1 MKYSLIYLACLGI
14 SAQTVAQEQND
25 EIEKISVTYKQAY
38 RGDIPQKQMP
48 QSIVS
53 VSSDALDQKGITK
66 LQDALDF
73 SASISRKNNSGALW
87 DSFSIRGLSG
97 NENMPSGYLING
109 FSGGR
114 GFSGPRDVSNIDYI
128 EVLKGPGSALYG
140 RSEPGGTVNIVT
152 KKPQFEP
159 QGELKLSLGSDS
171 FNRVEGDYTNGI
183 NDTTAFRING
193 AWQDSDSYRD
203 EVYTNKKVIT
213 PSIYHQISASTSVTY
228 EFEYVDLAQL
238 FDRGVVVLDN
248 DFETVP
254 SSRYLGN
261 PNDGDTQ
268 VYSRGHQITVN
279 HDINDEWSLVA
290 GANYRSSTL
299 TGFSSDAELS
309 PSRQSLFDDGRTLT
323 RQQRYRDYEVEDL
336 SVKFELSGSVDTADI
351 THHLLI
357 GADAYKY
364 DLRTALSRYR
374 GGNNTYTVDIFEP
387 NYDVERPAVSL
398 LYENNEEQKAYGI
411 YVQDQMDIT
420 DKFKLLVGLRF
431 DSVDQDILET
441 NSGVFST
448 SSESQVSPRVGVV
461 YELNN
466 ALTFYSSYSEGFLPL
481 SGTDASGDPFGFEY
495 SDSFEVGAKFEYLGI
510 NGTVAFFD
518 ASKSNMLVA
527 DPVNVGF
534 SAPIGK
540 ADSKGF
546 ELDLN
551 TYITDATA
559 FNLSYA
565 YIDATTANDIINAD
579 WGVPI
584 EKGSPL
590 VNVPKNNL
598 NLTLSH
604 QTALMG
610 KELEFGASYQY
621 TSSLLGD
628 AADLSFRLPS
638 YQLVGVFGNV
648 NLTEQTELNISVN
661 NIFDEDYAESSYNA
675 LWVYPGAPTQFK
687 MSLAYNF

>member
-1 MKYSLIYLACLGI
+1 MKYSLIYLACLSA
-14 SAQTVAQEQND
+14 SAQSIAQSQP
-25 EIEKISVTYKQAY
+25 IEKIAVTYKQAY

-48 QSIVS
+48 QSIETLDNAV
-53 VSSDALDQKGITK
+53 LDQKGITQ

-114 GFSGPRDVSNIDYI
+114 GFSGPRDVSNIEYI

-152 KKPQFEP
+152 KKPQFEQ
-159 QGELKLSLGSDS
+159 QGELKLSLGSDN

-183 NDTTAFRING
+183 NDNTAFRING

-203 EVYTNKKVIT
+203 EVYTHKKVVT
-213 PSIYHQISASTSVTY
+213 PSIYHQINASTSITY

-238 FDRGVVVLDN
+238 FDRGVVVLNDN
-248 DFETVP
+248 FNTVP

-268 VYSRGHQITVN
+268 VYSRGHQVTLN
-279 HDINDEWSLVA
+279 HDINNEWSLVV

-299 TGFSSDAELS
+299 TGFSSDAELA

-323 RQQRYRDYEVEDL
+323 RQQRYRDYEVDDTSL
-336 SVKFELSGSVDTADI
+336 KFELSGHFDTAGI

-364 DLRTALSRYR
+364 DLRTGLYRYR
-374 GGNNTYTVDIFEP
+374 GGNGTYTVDIYQP
-387 NYDVERPAVSL
+387 NYNVARPEVGL
-398 LYENNEEQKAYGI
+398 LYENNEQQDAYGI
-411 YVQDQMDIT
+411 YVQDQMDLT
-420 DKFKLLVGLRF
+420 DKIKLLVGLRF

-441 NSGVFST
+441 KSGVL
-448 SSESQVSPRVGVV
+448 SSSSQSQVSPRVGLV

-466 ALTFYSSYSEGFLPL
+466 AVTLYSSYSEGFLPL
-481 SGTDASGDPFGFEY
+481 SGTDANGDPFGFEY
-495 SDSFEVGAKFEYLGI
+495 SDSFEVGAKFSYQGI
-510 NGTVAFFD
+510 TGTLALFD
-518 ASKSNMLVA
+518 ATKSNMLVA

-540 ADSKGF
+540 ANSKGV
-546 ELDLN
+546 ELDLS
-551 TYITDATA
+551 TYITDDTK

-565 YIDATTANDIINAD
+565 YIDASTANDIINAD

-584 EKGSPL
+584 KKGSPL

-604 QTALMG
+604 QTALLG
-610 KELEFGASYQY
+610 KELELGASYQY
-621 TSSLLGD
+621 TSERLGD
-628 AADLSFRLPS
+628 AADLTFNLPS
-638 YQLVGVFGNV
+638 YQLVGIFGQV
-648 NLTEQTELNISVN
+648 NLTERTKLNISVN
-661 NIFDEDYAESSYNA
+661 NIFDEEYAQSSYNA

-687 MSLAYNF
+687 MSLAYQF

>member
-1 MKYSLIYLACLGI
+1 MKYSLIYLACLSA
-14 SAQTVAQEQND
+14 SAQSIAQNQP
-25 EIEKISVTYKQAY
+25 IEKIAVTYKQAY

-48 QSIVS
+48 QSIETL
-53 VSSDALDQKGITK
+53 DNAILDQKGITQ

-114 GFSGPRDVSNIDYI
+114 GFSGPRDVSNIEYI

-152 KKPQFEP
+152 KKPQFEQ
-159 QGELKLSLGSDS
+159 QGELKLSLGSDN

-183 NDTTAFRING
+183 NDNTAFRING

-203 EVYTNKKVIT
+203 EVYTHKKVVT
-213 PSIYHQISASTSVTY
+213 PSIYHQINASTSITY

-238 FDRGVVVLDN
+238 FDRGVVVLNDN
-248 DFETVP
+248 FNTVP

-268 VYSRGHQITVN
+268 VYSRGHQVTLN
-279 HDINDEWSLVA
+279 HDINNEWSLVV

-299 TGFSSDAELS
+299 TGFSSDAELA

-323 RQQRYRDYEVEDL
+323 RQQRYRDYDVDDTSL
-336 SVKFELSGSVDTADI
+336 KFELSGHFDTAGI

-364 DLRTALSRYR
+364 DLRTGLYRYR
-374 GGNNTYTVDIFEP
+374 GGNGTYTVDIFQP
-387 NYDVERPAVSL
+387 NYNVARPEVGL
-398 LYENNEEQKAYGI
+398 LYENNEQQDAYGI
-411 YVQDQMDIT
+411 YVQDQMDLT
-420 DKFKLLVGLRF
+420 DKIKLLVGLRF

-441 NSGVFST
+441 KSAVL
-448 SSESQVSPRVGVV
+448 SSSSQSQVSPRVGLV

-466 ALTFYSSYSEGFLPL
+466 AVTLYSSYSEGFLPL
-481 SGTDASGDPFGFEY
+481 SGTDANGDPFGFEY
-495 SDSFEVGAKFEYLGI
+495 SDSFEVGAKFSYQGI
-510 NGTVAFFD
+510 TGTLALFD
-518 ASKSNMLVA
+518 ATKSNMLVA

-540 ADSKGF
+540 ANSKGV
-546 ELDLN
+546 ELDLS
-551 TYITDATA
+551 TYITDDTK

-565 YIDATTANDIINAD
+565 YIDASTANDIINAD

-584 EKGSPL
+584 KKGSPL

-604 QTALMG
+604 QTAVLG
-610 KELEFGASYQY
+610 KELELGASYQY
-621 TSSLLGD
+621 TSERLGD
-628 AADLSFRLPS
+628 AADLTFNLPS
-638 YQLVGVFGNV
+638 YQLVGIFGQV
-648 NLTEQTELNISVN
+648 NLTERTKLNISVN
-661 NIFDEDYAESSYNA
+661 NILDEEYAQSSYNA

-687 MSLAYNF
+687 MSLAYQF

>member
-1 MKYSLIYLACLGI
+1 MKYSLIYLACL
-14 SAQTVAQEQND
+14 SASTQSLAQSQP
-25 EIEKISVTYKQAY
+25 IEKIAVTYKQAY

-48 QSIVS
+48 QSIETLDNAV
-53 VSSDALDQKGITK
+53 LDQKGITQ

-114 GFSGPRDVSNIDYI
+114 GFSGPRDVSNIEYI

-152 KKPQFEP
+152 KKPQFEQ
-159 QGELKLSLGSDS
+159 QGELKLSLGSDN

-183 NDTTAFRING
+183 NDNTAFRINA

-203 EVYTNKKVIT
+203 EVYTHKKVVT
-213 PSIYHQISASTSVTY
+213 PSIYHQINASTSITY

-238 FDRGVVVLDN
+238 FDRGVVVLNDN
-248 DFETVP
+248 FNTVP
-254 SSRYLGN
+254 NSRYLGN

-268 VYSRGHQITVN
+268 VYSRGHQVTLN
-279 HDINDEWSLVA
+279 HDINNEWSLVV

-299 TGFSSDAELS
+299 TGFSSDAELA
-309 PSRQSLFDDGRTLT
+309 PLRQSLFDDGRTLT
-323 RQQRYRDYEVEDL
+323 RQQRYRDYEVDDTSL
-336 SVKFELSGSVDTADI
+336 KFELSGHFDTAGI
-351 THHLLI
+351 THHLLM

-364 DLRTALSRYR
+364 DLRTGLYRYR
-374 GGNNTYTVDIFEP
+374 GGNGTYTVDIYQP
-387 NYDVERPAVSL
+387 NYNVARPEVGL
-398 LYENNEEQKAYGI
+398 LYENNEQQDAYGI
-411 YVQDQMDIT
+411 YVQDQMDLT

-441 NSGVFST
+441 KSAVL
-448 SSESQVSPRVGVV
+448 SSSSQSQVSPRIGLV

-466 ALTFYSSYSEGFLPL
+466 AVTLYSSYSEGFLPL

-495 SDSFEVGAKFEYLGI
+495 SDSFEVGAKFSYQGI
-510 NGTVAFFD
+510 TGTLALFD
-518 ASKSNMLVA
+518 ATKSNMLVA

-540 ADSKGF
+540 ANSKGV
-546 ELDLN
+546 ELDLS
-551 TYITDATA
+551 TYITEDTK

-565 YIDATTANDIINAD
+565 YIDASTANDIINAD

-584 EKGSPL
+584 KKGSPL

-604 QTALMG
+604 QTTLLG
-610 KELEFGASYQY
+610 KELELGASYQY
-621 TSSLLGD
+621 TSERLGD
-628 AADLSFRLPS
+628 AADLTFNLPS
-638 YQLVGVFGNV
+638 YQLVGIFGQV
-648 NLTEQTELNISVN
+648 NLTERTKLNISVN
-661 NIFDEDYAESSYNA
+661 NIFDEEYAQSSYNA

-687 MSLAYNF
+687 MSLAYQF

>member
-1 MKYSLIYLACLGI
+1 MKYSLIYLACLSA
-14 SAQTVAQEQND
+14 SAQSIAQSQP
-25 EIEKISVTYKQAY
+25 IEKIAVTYKQAY

-48 QSIVS
+48 QSIETLDNAV
-53 VSSDALDQKGITK
+53 LDQKGITQ

-114 GFSGPRDVSNIDYI
+114 GFSGPRDVSNIEYI

-152 KKPQFEP
+152 KKPQFEQ
-159 QGELKLSLGSDS
+159 QGELKLSLGSDN

-183 NDTTAFRING
+183 NDNTAFRING

-203 EVYTNKKVIT
+203 EVYTHKKVVT
-213 PSIYHQISASTSVTY
+213 PSIYHQINASTSITY

-238 FDRGVVVLDN
+238 FDRGVVVLNDN
-248 DFETVP
+248 FNTVP

-268 VYSRGHQITVN
+268 VYSRGHQVTLN
-279 HDINDEWSLVA
+279 HDINNEWSLVV

-299 TGFSSDAELS
+299 TGFSSDAELA

-323 RQQRYRDYEVEDL
+323 RQQRYRDYEVDDTSL
-336 SVKFELSGSVDTADI
+336 KFELSGHFDTAGI

-364 DLRTALSRYR
+364 DLRTGLYRYR
-374 GGNNTYTVDIFEP
+374 GGNGTYTVDIYQP
-387 NYDVERPAVSL
+387 NYNVARPEVGL
-398 LYENNEEQKAYGI
+398 LYENNEQQDAYGI
-411 YVQDQMDIT
+411 YVQDQMDLT
-420 DKFKLLVGLRF
+420 DKIKLLVGLRF

-441 NSGVFST
+441 KSGVL
-448 SSESQVSPRVGVV
+448 SSSSQSQVSPRVGLV

-466 ALTFYSSYSEGFLPL
+466 AVTLYSSYSEGFLPL
-481 SGTDASGDPFGFEY
+481 SGTDANGDPFGFEY
-495 SDSFEVGAKFEYLGI
+495 SDSFEVGAKFSYQGI
-510 NGTVAFFD
+510 TGTLALFD
-518 ASKSNMLVA
+518 ATKSNMLVA

-540 ADSKGF
+540 ANSKGV
-546 ELDLN
+546 ELDLS
-551 TYITDATA
+551 TYITDDTK

-565 YIDATTANDIINAD
+565 YIDASTANDIINAD

-584 EKGSPL
+584 KKGSPL

-598 NLTLSH
+598 NLTLNH
-604 QTALMG
+604 QTVVLG
-610 KELEFGASYQY
+610 KELELGASYQY
-621 TSSLLGD
+621 TSERLGD
-628 AADLSFRLPS
+628 AADLTFNLPS
-638 YQLVGVFGNV
+638 YQLVGIFGQV
-648 NLTEQTELNISVN
+648 NLTERTKLNISVN
-661 NIFDEDYAESSYNA
+661 NILDEEYAQSSYNA

-687 MSLAYNF
+687 MSLAYQF

>member
-1 MKYSLIYLACLGI
+1 MKYSLIYLACLSA
-14 SAQTVAQEQND
+14 SAQSIAQNQP
-25 EIEKISVTYKQAY
+25 IEKIAVTYKQAY

-48 QSIVS
+48 QSIETL
-53 VSSDALDQKGITK
+53 DNAILDQKGITQ

-114 GFSGPRDVSNIDYI
+114 GFSGPRDVSNIEYI

-152 KKPQFEP
+152 KKPQFEQ
-159 QGELKLSLGSDS
+159 QGELKLSLGSDN

-183 NDTTAFRING
+183 NDNTAFRING
-193 AWQDSDSYRD
+193 AWQDSDSYRE
-203 EVYTNKKVIT
+203 EVYTHKKVVT
-213 PSIYHQISASTSVTY
+213 PSIYHQINASTSITY

-238 FDRGVVVLDN
+238 FDRGVVVLNDN
-248 DFETVP
+248 FNTVP

-268 VYSRGHQITVN
+268 VYSRGHQVTLN
-279 HDINDEWSLVA
+279 HDINNEWSLVV

-299 TGFSSDAELS
+299 TGFSSDAELA

-323 RQQRYRDYEVEDL
+323 RQQRYRDYEVDDTSL
-336 SVKFELSGSVDTADI
+336 KFELSGHFDTAGI
-351 THHLLI
+351 THHLLM

-364 DLRTALSRYR
+364 DLRTGLYRYR
-374 GGNNTYTVDIFEP
+374 GGNGTYTIDIYQP
-387 NYDVERPAVSL
+387 NYNVARPEVGL
-398 LYENNEEQKAYGI
+398 LYENNEQQDAYGI
-411 YVQDQMDIT
+411 YVQDQMDLT
-420 DKFKLLVGLRF
+420 DKIKLLVGLRF

-441 NSGVFST
+441 KSGVL
-448 SSESQVSPRVGVV
+448 SSSSQSQVSPRIGLV

-466 ALTFYSSYSEGFLPL
+466 AVTLYSSYSEGFLPL
-481 SGTDASGDPFGFEY
+481 SGTDANGDPFGFEY
-495 SDSFEVGAKFEYLGI
+495 SDSFEVGAKFSYQGI
-510 NGTVAFFD
+510 TGTLALFD
-518 ASKSNMLVA
+518 ATKSNMLVA

-540 ADSKGF
+540 ANSKGV
-546 ELDLN
+546 ELDLS
-551 TYITDATA
+551 TYITDDTK

-565 YIDATTANDIINAD
+565 YIDASTANDIINAD

-584 EKGSPL
+584 KEGSPL

-604 QTALMG
+604 QTALLG
-610 KELEFGASYQY
+610 KELELGASYQY
-621 TSSLLGD
+621 TSERLGD
-628 AADLSFRLPS
+628 AADLTFNLPS
-638 YQLVGVFGNV
+638 YQLVGIFGQV
-648 NLTEQTELNISVN
+648 NLTERTKLNISVN
-661 NIFDEDYAESSYNA
+661 NIFDEEYAQSSYNA

-687 MSLAYNF
+687 MSLAYQF

>member
-1 MKYSLIYLACLGI
+1 MKYSLIYLACLSA
-14 SAQTVAQEQND
+14 SAQSLAQSQP
-25 EIEKISVTYKQAY
+25 IEKIAVTYKQAY

-48 QSIVS
+48 QSIETL
-53 VSSDALDQKGITK
+53 DNAILDQKGITQ

-114 GFSGPRDVSNIDYI
+114 GFSGPRDVSNIEYI

-152 KKPQFEP
+152 KKPQFEQ
-159 QGELKLSLGSDS
+159 QGELKLSLGSDN

-183 NDTTAFRING
+183 NDNTAFRING

-203 EVYTNKKVIT
+203 EVYTHKKVVT
-213 PSIYHQISASTSVTY
+213 PSIYHQINASTSITY

-238 FDRGVVVLDN
+238 FDRGVVVLNDN
-248 DFETVP
+248 FNTVP
-254 SSRYLGN
+254 NSRYLGN

-268 VYSRGHQITVN
+268 VYSRGHQVTLN
-279 HDINDEWSLVA
+279 HDINNEWSLVV

-299 TGFSSDAELS
+299 TGFSSDAELA

-323 RQQRYRDYEVEDL
+323 RQQRYRDYEVDDTSL
-336 SVKFELSGSVDTADI
+336 KFELSGHFDTAGI
-351 THHLLI
+351 THHLLM

-364 DLRTALSRYR
+364 DLRTGLYRYR
-374 GGNNTYTVDIFEP
+374 GGNGTYTIDIYQP
-387 NYDVERPAVSL
+387 NYNVARPEVGL
-398 LYENNEEQKAYGI
+398 LYENNEQQDAYGI
-411 YVQDQMDIT
+411 YVQDQMDLT

-441 NSGVFST
+441 KSAVL
-448 SSESQVSPRVGVV
+448 SSSSQSQVSPRIGLV

-466 ALTFYSSYSEGFLPL
+466 AVTLYSSYSEGFLPL

-495 SDSFEVGAKFEYLGI
+495 SDSIEVGAKFSYQGI
-510 NGTVAFFD
+510 TGTLALFD
-518 ASKSNMLVA
+518 ATKSNMLVA

-540 ADSKGF
+540 ANSKGV
-546 ELDLN
+546 ELDLS
-551 TYITDATA
+551 TYITDDTK

-565 YIDATTANDIINAD
+565 YIDASTANDIINAD

-584 EKGSPL
+584 KKGSPL

-604 QTALMG
+604 QTALLG
-610 KELEFGASYQY
+610 KELELGASYQY
-621 TSSLLGD
+621 TSERLGD
-628 AADLSFRLPS
+628 AADLTFNLPS
-638 YQLVGVFGNV
+638 YQLVGIFGQV
-648 NLTEQTELNISVN
+648 NLTERTKLNISVN
-661 NIFDEDYAESSYNA
+661 NIFDEEYAQSSYNA

-687 MSLAYNF
+687 MSLAYQF

>member
-1 MKYSLIYLACLGI
+1 MKYSLIYLACLSA
-14 SAQTVAQEQND
+14 SAQSIAQSQP
-25 EIEKISVTYKQAY
+25 IEKIAVTYKQAY

-48 QSIVS
+48 QSIETL
-53 VSSDALDQKGITK
+53 DNAALDQKGITQ

-114 GFSGPRDVSNIDYI
+114 GFSGPRDVSNIEYI

-152 KKPQFEP
+152 KKPQFEQ
-159 QGELKLSLGSDS
+159 QGELKLSLGSDN
-171 FNRVEGDYTNGI
+171 FNRVEGDYTNDI
-183 NDTTAFRING
+183 NDNTAFRING

-203 EVYTNKKVIT
+203 EVYTHKKVVT
-213 PSIYHQISASTSVTY
+213 PSIYHQINASTSITY

-238 FDRGVVVLDN
+238 FDRGVVVLNDN
-248 DFETVP
+248 FNTVP

-268 VYSRGHQITVN
+268 VYSRGHQVTLN
-279 HDINDEWSLVA
+279 HDINNEWSLVV

-299 TGFSSDAELS
+299 TGFSSDAELA

-323 RQQRYRDYEVEDL
+323 RQQRYRDYEVDDTSL
-336 SVKFELSGSVDTADI
+336 KFELSGHFDTAGI

-364 DLRTALSRYR
+364 DLRTGLYRYR
-374 GGNNTYTVDIFEP
+374 GGNGTYTVDIYQP
-387 NYDVERPAVSL
+387 NYNVARPEVGL
-398 LYENNEEQKAYGI
+398 LYENNEQQDAYGI
-411 YVQDQMDIT
+411 YVQDQMDLT
-420 DKFKLLVGLRF
+420 DKIKLLVGLRF
-431 DSVDQDILET
+431 DSVDQEILET
-441 NSGVFST
+441 KSGVL
-448 SSESQVSPRVGVV
+448 SSSSQSQVSPRVGLV

-466 ALTFYSSYSEGFLPL
+466 AVTLYSSYSEGFLPL
-481 SGTDASGDPFGFEY
+481 SGTDANGDPFGFEY
-495 SDSFEVGAKFEYLGI
+495 SDSFEVGAKFSYQGI
-510 NGTVAFFD
+510 TGTLALFD
-518 ASKSNMLVA
+518 ATKSNMLVA

-540 ADSKGF
+540 ANSKGV
-546 ELDLN
+546 ELDLS
-551 TYITDATA
+551 TYITDDTK

-565 YIDATTANDIINAD
+565 YIDASTANDIINAD

-584 EKGSPL
+584 KKGSPL

-598 NLTLSH
+598 NLTLNH
-604 QTALMG
+604 QTVVLG
-610 KELEFGASYQY
+610 KELELGASYQY
-621 TSSLLGD
+621 TSERLGD
-628 AADLSFRLPS
+628 AADLTFNLPS
-638 YQLVGVFGNV
+638 YQLVGIFGQV
-648 NLTEQTELNISVN
+648 NLTERTKLNISVN
-661 NIFDEDYAESSYNA
+661 NIFDEEYAQSSYNA

-687 MSLAYNF
+687 MSLAYQF

>member
-1 MKYSLIYLACLGI
+1 MKYPLIYLACLST
-14 SAQTVAQEQND
+14 SALSIAQQNEQ
-25 EIEKISVTYKQAY
+25 IEKIAVTYKQAY
-38 RGDIPQKQMP
+38 RGDIPQKHMP
-48 QSIVS
+48 QSIEILDSAV
-53 VSSDALDQKGITK
+53 LDQKGITQ

-114 GFSGPRDVSNIDYI
+114 GFSGPRDVSNIDFI

-152 KKPQFEP
+152 KKPQFDQ
-159 QGELKLSLGSDS
+159 QGELKLSLGSDN
-171 FNRVEGDYTNGI
+171 FNRVEGDYTNSIG
-183 NDTTAFRING
+183 NTTALRVNG

-203 EVYTNKKVIT
+203 DVYTHKKVIT
-213 PSIYHQISASTSVTY
+213 PSIYHQINSSTSITY

-238 FDRGVVVLDN
+238 FDRGIVVLNDN
-248 DFETVP
+248 FNTVP

-268 VYSRGHQITVN
+268 VYSRGHQVTLN
-279 HDINDEWSLVA
+279 QTINNEWSLVL
-290 GANYRSSTL
+290 GANYQSSTL

-309 PSRQSLFDDGRTLT
+309 PSRQSLFNDGRTLT
-323 RQQRYRDYEVEDL
+323 RQQRYRDYEVDDTSL
-336 SVKFELSGSVDTADI
+336 KFELSGHIDTAGI

-374 GGNNTYTVDIFEP
+374 GGNGTYTLDIYQP
-387 NYDVERPAVSL
+387 NYNVARPEVGL
-398 LYENNEEQKAYGI
+398 LYENNEQQKAYGI
-411 YVQDQMDIT
+411 YIQDQMDLT

-441 NSGVFST
+441 KSGVLSS
-448 SSESQVSPRVGVV
+448 SSESQISPRVGLV
-461 YELNN
+461 YKLNN
-466 ALTFYSSYSEGFLPL
+466 AVTLYSSYSEGFLPL

-495 SDSFEVGAKFEYLGI
+495 SDSIEVGAKFNYQSIE
-510 NGTVAFFD
+510 GTLALFD
-518 ASKSNMLVA
+518 ATKSNMLVA

-540 ADSKGF
+540 ANSQGV
-546 ELDLN
+546 ELDLS
-551 TYITDATA
+551 TYITDTTK

-565 YIDATTANDIINAD
+565 YIDASTANDIINAD

-584 EKGSPL
+584 KKGSPL

-604 QTALMG
+604 QTAILG
-610 KELEFGASYQY
+610 KELELGASYQY
-621 TSSLLGD
+621 ISERLGD
-628 AADLSFRLPS
+628 AADLKFNLPS
-638 YQLVGVFGNV
+638 YQIVGIFSQL
-648 NLTEQTELNISVN
+648 NLTEYTKLNISVN
-661 NIFDEDYAESSYNA
+661 NMFDEEYAQSSYNA

-687 MSLAYNF
+687 MSLAYQF

>member
-1 MKYSLIYLACLGI
+1 MKYSLIYLACLSA
-14 SAQTVAQEQND
+14 SAQSIAQNQP
-25 EIEKISVTYKQAY
+25 IEKIAVTYKQAY

-48 QSIVS
+48 QSIETLDNAV
-53 VSSDALDQKGITK
+53 LDQKGITQ

-114 GFSGPRDVSNIDYI
+114 GFSGPRDVSNIEYI

-152 KKPQFEP
+152 KKPQFEQ
-159 QGELKLSLGSDS
+159 QGELKLSLGSDN

-183 NDTTAFRING
+183 NDNTAFRING

-203 EVYTNKKVIT
+203 EVYTHKKVVT
-213 PSIYHQISASTSVTY
+213 PSIYHQINASTSITY

-238 FDRGVVVLDN
+238 FDRGVVVLNDN
-248 DFETVP
+248 FNTVP

-268 VYSRGHQITVN
+268 VYSRGHQVTLN
-279 HDINDEWSLVA
+279 HDINNEWSLVV

-299 TGFSSDAELS
+299 TGFSSDAELA

-323 RQQRYRDYEVEDL
+323 RQQRYRDYDVDDTSL
-336 SVKFELSGSVDTADI
+336 KFELSGHFDTAGI

-364 DLRTALSRYR
+364 DLRTGLYRYR
-374 GGNNTYTVDIFEP
+374 GGNSTYTVDIYQP
-387 NYDVERPAVSL
+387 NYNVARPEVGL
-398 LYENNEEQKAYGI
+398 LYENNEQQDAYGI
-411 YVQDQMDIT
+411 YVQDQMDLT
-420 DKFKLLVGLRF
+420 DKIKLLVGLRF

-441 NSGVFST
+441 KSGVL
-448 SSESQVSPRVGVV
+448 SSSSQSQVSPRVGLV

-466 ALTFYSSYSEGFLPL
+466 AVTLYSSYSEGFLPL
-481 SGTDASGDPFGFEY
+481 SGTDANGDPFGFEY
-495 SDSFEVGAKFEYLGI
+495 SDSFEVGAKFSYQGI
-510 NGTVAFFD
+510 TGTLALFD
-518 ASKSNMLVA
+518 ATKSNMLVA

-540 ADSKGF
+540 ANSKGV
-546 ELDLN
+546 ELDLS
-551 TYITDATA
+551 TYITDDTK

-565 YIDATTANDIINAD
+565 YIDASTANDIINAD

-584 EKGSPL
+584 KKGSPL

-604 QTALMG
+604 QTAVLG
-610 KELEFGASYQY
+610 KELELGASYQY
-621 TSSLLGD
+621 TSERLGD
-628 AADLSFRLPS
+628 AADLTFNLPS
-638 YQLVGVFGNV
+638 YQLVGIFGQV
-648 NLTEQTELNISVN
+648 NLTERTKLNISVN
-661 NIFDEDYAESSYNA
+661 NIFDEEYAQSSYNA

-687 MSLAYNF
+687 MSLAYQF

>member
-1 MKYSLIYLACLGI
+1 MKYSLIYLACLSA
-14 SAQTVAQEQND
+14 SAQSIAQSQP
-25 EIEKISVTYKQAY
+25 IEKIAVTYKQAY

-48 QSIVS
+48 QSIETL
-53 VSSDALDQKGITK
+53 DNAILDQKGITQ

-114 GFSGPRDVSNIDYI
+114 GFSGPRDVSNIEYI

-152 KKPQFEP
+152 KKPQFEQ
-159 QGELKLSLGSDS
+159 QGELKLSLGSDN

-183 NDTTAFRING
+183 NDNTAFRING

-203 EVYTNKKVIT
+203 EVYTHKKVVT
-213 PSIYHQISASTSVTY
+213 PSIYHQINASTSITY

-238 FDRGVVVLDN
+238 FDRGVVVLNDN
-248 DFETVP
+248 FNTVP
-254 SSRYLGN
+254 NSRYLGN

-268 VYSRGHQITVN
+268 VYSRGHQVTLN
-279 HDINDEWSLVA
+279 HDINNEWSLVV

-299 TGFSSDAELS
+299 TGFSSDAELA

-323 RQQRYRDYEVEDL
+323 RQQRYRDYEVDDTSL
-336 SVKFELSGSVDTADI
+336 KFELSGHFDTAGI
-351 THHLLI
+351 THHLLM

-364 DLRTALSRYR
+364 DLRTGLYRYR
-374 GGNNTYTVDIFEP
+374 GGNGTYTIDIYQP
-387 NYDVERPAVSL
+387 NYNVARPEVGL
-398 LYENNEEQKAYGI
+398 LYENNEQQDAYGI
-411 YVQDQMDIT
+411 YVQDQMDLT

-441 NSGVFST
+441 KSAVL
-448 SSESQVSPRVGVV
+448 SSSSQSQVSPRIGLV

-466 ALTFYSSYSEGFLPL
+466 AVTLYSSYSEGFLPL

-495 SDSFEVGAKFEYLGI
+495 SDSIEVGGKFSYQGI
-510 NGTVAFFD
+510 AGTLALFD
-518 ASKSNMLVA
+518 ATKSNMLVA
-527 DPVNVGF
+527 DPLNVGF

-540 ADSKGF
+540 ANSKGV
-546 ELDLN
+546 ELDLS
-551 TYITDATA
+551 TYITDDTK

-565 YIDATTANDIINAD
+565 YIDASTANDIINAD

-584 EKGSPL
+584 KKGSPL

-604 QTALMG
+604 QTALLG
-610 KELEFGASYQY
+610 KELELGASYQY
-621 TSSLLGD
+621 TSERLGD
-628 AADLSFRLPS
+628 AADLTFNLPS
-638 YQLVGVFGNV
+638 YQLVGIFGQV
-648 NLTEQTELNISVN
+648 NLTERTKLNISVN
-661 NIFDEDYAESSYNA
+661 NIFDEEYAQSSYNA

-687 MSLAYNF
+687 MSLAYQF

>member
-1 MKYSLIYLACLGI
+1 MKYSLIYLACLSA
-14 SAQTVAQEQND
+14 SAQSIAQSQP
-25 EIEKISVTYKQAY
+25 IEKIAVTYKQAY

-48 QSIVS
+48 QSIETLDNAV
-53 VSSDALDQKGITK
+53 LDQKGITQ

-114 GFSGPRDVSNIDYI
+114 GFSGPRDVSNIEYI

-152 KKPQFEP
+152 KKPQFEQ
-159 QGELKLSLGSDS
+159 QGELKLSLGSDN
-171 FNRVEGDYTNGI
+171 FNRVEGDYTNDI
-183 NDTTAFRING
+183 NDNTAFRING

-203 EVYTNKKVIT
+203 EVYTHKKVVT
-213 PSIYHQISASTSVTY
+213 PSIYHQINASTSITY

-238 FDRGVVVLDN
+238 FDRGVVVLNDN
-248 DFETVP
+248 FNTVP

-268 VYSRGHQITVN
+268 VYSRGHQVTLN
-279 HDINDEWSLVA
+279 HDINNEWSLVV

-299 TGFSSDAELS
+299 TGFSSDAELA

-323 RQQRYRDYEVEDL
+323 RQQRYRDYEVDDTSL
-336 SVKFELSGSVDTADI
+336 KFELSGHFDTAGI

-364 DLRTALSRYR
+364 DLRTGLYRYR
-374 GGNNTYTVDIFEP
+374 GGNGTYTVDIYQP
-387 NYDVERPAVSL
+387 NYNVARPEVGL
-398 LYENNEEQKAYGI
+398 LYENNEQQDAYGI
-411 YVQDQMDIT
+411 YVQDQMDLT
-420 DKFKLLVGLRF
+420 DKIKLLVGLRF
-431 DSVDQDILET
+431 DSVDQEILET
-441 NSGVFST
+441 KSGVL
-448 SSESQVSPRVGVV
+448 SSSSQSQVSPRVGLV

-466 ALTFYSSYSEGFLPL
+466 AVTLYSSYSEGFLPL
-481 SGTDASGDPFGFEY
+481 SGTDANGDPFGFEY
-495 SDSFEVGAKFEYLGI
+495 SDSFEVGAKFSYQGI
-510 NGTVAFFD
+510 TGTLALFD
-518 ASKSNMLVA
+518 ATKSNMLVA

-540 ADSKGF
+540 ANSKGV
-546 ELDLN
+546 ELDLS
-551 TYITDATA
+551 TYITDDTK

-565 YIDATTANDIINAD
+565 YIDASTANDIINAD

-584 EKGSPL
+584 KKGSPL

-604 QTALMG
+604 QTALLG
-610 KELEFGASYQY
+610 KELELGASYQY
-621 TSSLLGD
+621 TSERLGD
-628 AADLSFRLPS
+628 AADLTFNLPS
-638 YQLVGVFGNV
+638 YQLVGIFGQV
-648 NLTEQTELNISVN
+648 NLTERTKLNISVN
-661 NIFDEDYAESSYNA
+661 NIFDEEYAQSSYNA

-687 MSLAYNF
+687 MSLAYQF

>member
-1 MKYSLIYLACLGI
+1 MKYSLIYLACLSA
-14 SAQTVAQEQND
+14 SAQSIAQSQP
-25 EIEKISVTYKQAY
+25 IEKIAVTYKQAY

-48 QSIVS
+48 QSIETLDNAV
-53 VSSDALDQKGITK
+53 LDQKGITQ

-114 GFSGPRDVSNIDYI
+114 GFSGPRDVSNIEYI

-152 KKPQFEP
+152 KKPQFEQ
-159 QGELKLSLGSDS
+159 QGELKLSLGSDN

-183 NDTTAFRING
+183 NDNTAFRING

-203 EVYTNKKVIT
+203 EVYTHKKVVT
-213 PSIYHQISASTSVTY
+213 PSIYHQINASTSITY

-238 FDRGVVVLDN
+238 FDRGVVVLNDN
-248 DFETVP
+248 FNTVP

-268 VYSRGHQITVN
+268 VYSRGHQVTLN
-279 HDINDEWSLVA
+279 HDINNEWSLVV

-299 TGFSSDAELS
+299 TGFSSDAELA

-323 RQQRYRDYEVEDL
+323 RQQRYRDYEVDDTSL
-336 SVKFELSGSVDTADI
+336 KFELSGHFDTAGI

-364 DLRTALSRYR
+364 DLRTGLYRYR
-374 GGNNTYTVDIFEP
+374 GGNGTYTVDIYQP
-387 NYDVERPAVSL
+387 NYNVARPEVGL
-398 LYENNEEQKAYGI
+398 LYENNEQQDAYGI
-411 YVQDQMDIT
+411 YVQDQMDLT
-420 DKFKLLVGLRF
+420 DKIKLLVGLRF
-431 DSVDQDILET
+431 DSVDQEILET
-441 NSGVFST
+441 KSGVL
-448 SSESQVSPRVGVV
+448 SSSSQSQVSPRVGLV

-466 ALTFYSSYSEGFLPL
+466 AVTLYSSYSEGFLPL
-481 SGTDASGDPFGFEY
+481 SGTDANGDPFGFEY
-495 SDSFEVGAKFEYLGI
+495 SDSFEVGAKFSYQGI
-510 NGTVAFFD
+510 TGTLALFD
-518 ASKSNMLVA
+518 ATKSNMLVA

-540 ADSKGF
+540 ANSKGV
-546 ELDLN
+546 ELDLS
-551 TYITDATA
+551 TYITDDTK

-565 YIDATTANDIINAD
+565 YIDASTANDIINAD

-584 EKGSPL
+584 KKGSPL

-604 QTALMG
+604 QTAVLG
-610 KELEFGASYQY
+610 KELELGASYQY
-621 TSSLLGD
+621 TSERLGD
-628 AADLSFRLPS
+628 AADLTFNLPS
-638 YQLVGVFGNV
+638 YQLVGIFGQV
-648 NLTEQTELNISVN
+648 NLTERTKLNISVN
-661 NIFDEDYAESSYNA
+661 NIFDEEYAQSSYNA

-687 MSLAYNF
+687 MSLAYQF

>member
-1 MKYSLIYLACLGI
+1 MKYSLIYLACLSA
-14 SAQTVAQEQND
+14 SAQSIAQSQP
-25 EIEKISVTYKQAY
+25 IEKIAVTYKQAY

-48 QSIVS
+48 QSIETLDNAV
-53 VSSDALDQKGITK
+53 LDQKGITQ

-114 GFSGPRDVSNIDYI
+114 GFSGPRDVSNIEYI

-152 KKPQFEP
+152 KKPQFEQ
-159 QGELKLSLGSDS
+159 QGELKLSLGSDN

-183 NDTTAFRING
+183 NDNTAFRING

-203 EVYTNKKVIT
+203 EVYTHKKVVT
-213 PSIYHQISASTSVTY
+213 PSIYHQINASTSITY

-238 FDRGVVVLDN
+238 FDRGVVVLNDN
-248 DFETVP
+248 FNTVP

-268 VYSRGHQITVN
+268 VYSRGHQVTLN
-279 HDINDEWSLVA
+279 HDINNEWSLVV

-299 TGFSSDAELS
+299 TGFSSDAELA

-323 RQQRYRDYEVEDL
+323 RQQRYRDYEVDDTSL
-336 SVKFELSGSVDTADI
+336 KFELSGHFDTAGI

-364 DLRTALSRYR
+364 DLRTGLYRYR
-374 GGNNTYTVDIFEP
+374 GGNGTYTVDIYQP
-387 NYDVERPAVSL
+387 NYNVARPEVGL
-398 LYENNEEQKAYGI
+398 LYENNEQQDAYGI
-411 YVQDQMDIT
+411 YVQDQMDLT
-420 DKFKLLVGLRF
+420 DKIKLLVGLRF

-441 NSGVFST
+441 KSGVL
-448 SSESQVSPRVGVV
+448 SSSSQSQVSPRVGLV

-466 ALTFYSSYSEGFLPL
+466 AVTLYSSYSEGFLPL
-481 SGTDASGDPFGFEY
+481 SGTDANGDPFGFEY
-495 SDSFEVGAKFEYLGI
+495 SDSFEVGAKFSYQGI
-510 NGTVAFFD
+510 TGTLALFD
-518 ASKSNMLVA
+518 ATKSNMLVA

-540 ADSKGF
+540 ANSKGV
-546 ELDLN
+546 ELDLS
-551 TYITDATA
+551 TYITDDTK

-565 YIDATTANDIINAD
+565 YIDASTANDIINAD

-584 EKGSPL
+584 KKGSPL

-604 QTALMG
+604 QTAVLG
-610 KELEFGASYQY
+610 KELELGASYQY
-621 TSSLLGD
+621 TSERLGD
-628 AADLSFRLPS
+628 AADLTFNLPS
-638 YQLVGVFGNV
+638 YQLVGIFGQV
-648 NLTEQTELNISVN
+648 NLTERTKLNISVN
-661 NIFDEDYAESSYNA
+661 NILDEEYAQSSYNA

-687 MSLAYNF
+687 MSLAYQF

>member
-1 MKYSLIYLACLGI
+1 MKYSLIYLACLSA
-14 SAQTVAQEQND
+14 SAQSIAQSQP
-25 EIEKISVTYKQAY
+25 IEKIAVTYKQAY

-48 QSIVS
+48 QSIETLDNAV
-53 VSSDALDQKGITK
+53 LDQKGITQ

-114 GFSGPRDVSNIDYI
+114 GFSGPRDVSNIEYI

-152 KKPQFEP
+152 KKPQFEQ
-159 QGELKLSLGSDS
+159 QGELKLSLGSDN

-183 NDTTAFRING
+183 NDNTAFRING

-203 EVYTNKKVIT
+203 EVYTHKKVVT
-213 PSIYHQISASTSVTY
+213 PSIYHQINASTSITY

-238 FDRGVVVLDN
+238 FDRGVVVLNDN
-248 DFETVP
+248 FNTVP

-268 VYSRGHQITVN
+268 VYSRGHQVTLN
-279 HDINDEWSLVA
+279 HDINNEWSLVV

-299 TGFSSDAELS
+299 TGFSSDAELA

-323 RQQRYRDYEVEDL
+323 RQQRYRDYEVDDTSL
-336 SVKFELSGSVDTADI
+336 KFELSGHFDTAGI

-364 DLRTALSRYR
+364 DLRTGLYRYR
-374 GGNNTYTVDIFEP
+374 GGNGTYTVDIYQP
-387 NYDVERPAVSL
+387 NYNVARPEVGL
-398 LYENNEEQKAYGI
+398 LYENNEQQDAYGI
-411 YVQDQMDIT
+411 YVQDQMDLT
-420 DKFKLLVGLRF
+420 DKIKLLVGLRF
-431 DSVDQDILET
+431 DSVDQEILET
-441 NSGVFST
+441 KSGVL
-448 SSESQVSPRVGVV
+448 SSSSQSQVSPRVGLV

-466 ALTFYSSYSEGFLPL
+466 AVTLYSSYSEGFLPL
-481 SGTDASGDPFGFEY
+481 SGTDANGDPFGFEY
-495 SDSFEVGAKFEYLGI
+495 SDSFEVGAKFSYQGI
-510 NGTVAFFD
+510 TGTLALFD
-518 ASKSNMLVA
+518 ATKSNMLVA

-540 ADSKGF
+540 ANSKGV
-546 ELDLN
+546 ELDLS
-551 TYITDATA
+551 TYIIDDTK

-565 YIDATTANDIINAD
+565 YIDASTANDIINAD

-584 EKGSPL
+584 KKGSPL

-604 QTALMG
+604 QTAVLG
-610 KELEFGASYQY
+610 KELELGASYQY
-621 TSSLLGD
+621 TSERLGD
-628 AADLSFRLPS
+628 AADLTFNLPS
-638 YQLVGVFGNV
+638 YQLVGIFGQV
-648 NLTEQTELNISVN
+648 NLTERTKLNISVN
-661 NIFDEDYAESSYNA
+661 NIFDEEYAQSSYNA

-687 MSLAYNF
+687 MSLAYQF

>member
-1 MKYSLIYLACLGI
+1 MKYSLIYLACLSA
-14 SAQTVAQEQND
+14 SAQSLAQSQP
-25 EIEKISVTYKQAY
+25 IEKIAVTYKQAY

-48 QSIVS
+48 QSIETL
-53 VSSDALDQKGITK
+53 DNAILDQKGITQ

-114 GFSGPRDVSNIDYI
+114 GFSGPRDVSNIEYI

-152 KKPQFEP
+152 KKPQFEQ
-159 QGELKLSLGSDS
+159 QGELKLSLGSDN

-183 NDTTAFRING
+183 NDNTAFRING

-203 EVYTNKKVIT
+203 EVYTHKKVIT
-213 PSIYHQISASTSVTY
+213 PSIYHQINASTSITY

-238 FDRGVVVLDN
+238 FDRGVVVLNDN
-248 DFETVP
+248 FNTVP

-268 VYSRGHQITVN
+268 VYSRGHQVTLN
-279 HDINDEWSLVA
+279 HDINNEWSLVV

-299 TGFSSDAELS
+299 TGFSSDAELA

-323 RQQRYRDYEVEDL
+323 RQQRYRDYEVDDTSL
-336 SVKFELSGSVDTADI
+336 KFELSGHFDTAGI
-351 THHLLI
+351 THHLLM

-364 DLRTALSRYR
+364 DLRTGLYRYR
-374 GGNNTYTVDIFEP
+374 GGNGTYTIDIYQP
-387 NYDVERPAVSL
+387 NYNVARPEVGL
-398 LYENNEEQKAYGI
+398 LYENNEQQDAYGI
-411 YVQDQMDIT
+411 YVQDQMDLT

-441 NSGVFST
+441 KSAVL
-448 SSESQVSPRVGVV
+448 SSSSQSQVSPRIGLV

-466 ALTFYSSYSEGFLPL
+466 AVTLYSSYSEGFLPL

-495 SDSFEVGAKFEYLGI
+495 SDSIEVGAKFSYQGI
-510 NGTVAFFD
+510 AGTLALFD
-518 ASKSNMLVA
+518 ATKSNMLVA

-540 ADSKGF
+540 ANSKGV
-546 ELDLN
+546 ELDLS
-551 TYITDATA
+551 TYITDDTK

-565 YIDATTANDIINAD
+565 YIDASTANDIINAD

-584 EKGSPL
+584 KKGSPL

-604 QTALMG
+604 QTVVLG
-610 KELEFGASYQY
+610 KELELGASYQY
-621 TSSLLGD
+621 TSERLGD
-628 AADLSFRLPS
+628 AADLTFNLPS
-638 YQLVGVFGNV
+638 YQLVGIFGQV
-648 NLTEQTELNISVN
+648 NLTERTKLNISVN
-661 NIFDEDYAESSYNA
+661 NIFDEEYAQSSYNA

-687 MSLAYNF
+687 MSLAYQF

>member
-1 MKYSLIYLACLGI
+1 MKYSLIYLACLST
-14 SAQTVAQEQND
+14 SAQSLAQSQP
-25 EIEKISVTYKQAY
+25 IEKIAVTYKQAY

-48 QSIVS
+48 QSIETL
-53 VSSDALDQKGITK
+53 DNAILDQKGITQ

-114 GFSGPRDVSNIDYI
+114 GFSGPRDVSNIEYI

-152 KKPQFEP
+152 KKPQFEQ
-159 QGELKLSLGSDS
+159 QGELKLSLGSDN

-183 NDTTAFRING
+183 NDNTAFRING

-203 EVYTNKKVIT
+203 EVYTHKKVVT
-213 PSIYHQISASTSVTY
+213 PSIYHQINASTSITY

-238 FDRGVVVLDN
+238 FDRGVVVLNDN
-248 DFETVP
+248 FNTVP
-254 SSRYLGN
+254 NSRYLGN

-268 VYSRGHQITVN
+268 VYSRGHQVTLN
-279 HDINDEWSLVA
+279 HDINNEWSLVV
-290 GANYRSSTL
+290 GANYRSSSL
-299 TGFSSDAELS
+299 TGFSSDAELA

-323 RQQRYRDYEVEDL
+323 RQQRYRDYEVDDTSL
-336 SVKFELSGSVDTADI
+336 KFELSGHFDTAGI

-364 DLRTALSRYR
+364 DLRTGLYRYR
-374 GGNNTYTVDIFEP
+374 GGNGTYTIDIYQP
-387 NYDVERPAVSL
+387 NYNVARPEVGL
-398 LYENNEEQKAYGI
+398 LYENNEQQDAYGI
-411 YVQDQMDIT
+411 YVQDQMDLT

-441 NSGVFST
+441 KSAVL
-448 SSESQVSPRVGVV
+448 SSSSQSQVSPRIGLV

-466 ALTFYSSYSEGFLPL
+466 AITLYSSYSEGFLPL

-495 SDSFEVGAKFEYLGI
+495 SDSIEVGAKFSYQGI
-510 NGTVAFFD
+510 AGTLALFD
-518 ASKSNMLVA
+518 ATKSNMLVA

-540 ADSKGF
+540 ANSKGV
-546 ELDLN
+546 ELDLS
-551 TYITDATA
+551 TYITDDTK

-565 YIDATTANDIINAD
+565 YIDASTANDIINAD

-584 EKGSPL
+584 KKGSPL

-604 QTALMG
+604 QTALLG
-610 KELEFGASYQY
+610 KELELGASYQY
-621 TSSLLGD
+621 TSERLGD
-628 AADLSFRLPS
+628 AADLTFNLPS
-638 YQLVGVFGNV
+638 YQLVGIFGQV
-648 NLTEQTELNISVN
+648 NLTERTKLNISVN
-661 NIFDEDYAESSYNA
+661 NIFDEEYAQSSYNA

-687 MSLAYNF
+687 MSLAYQF

>member
-1 MKYSLIYLACLGI
+1 MKYPLIYLACLGF
-14 SAQTVAQEQND
+14 SASSIAQQNEQ
-25 EIEKISVTYKQAY
+25 IEKISITYKQAY

-48 QSIVS
+48 QSIETL
-53 VSSDALDQKGITK
+53 DNAILDQKGITQ

-97 NENMPSGYLING
+97 NENMPSGFLING

-114 GFSGPRDVSNIDYI
+114 GFSGPRDVSNIEYI

-152 KKPQFEP
+152 KKPQFEQ
-159 QGELKLSLGSDS
+159 QGELKLSLGSDN

-183 NDTTAFRING
+183 NDNTAFRING

-203 EVYTNKKVIT
+203 EVYTHKKVVT
-213 PSIYHQISASTSVTY
+213 PSIYHQINASTSITY

-238 FDRGVVVLDN
+238 FDRGVVVLNDN
-248 DFETVP
+248 FNTVP
-254 SSRYLGN
+254 NSRYLGN

-268 VYSRGHQITVN
+268 VYSRGHQVTLN
-279 HDINDEWSLVA
+279 HDINNEWSLVV
-290 GANYRSSTL
+290 GANYRSSSL
-299 TGFSSDAELS
+299 TGFSSDAELA

-323 RQQRYRDYEVEDL
+323 RQQRYRDYEVDDTSL
-336 SVKFELSGSVDTADI
+336 KFELSGHFDTAGI
-351 THHLLI
+351 THHLLM

-364 DLRTALSRYR
+364 DLRTGLYRYR
-374 GGNNTYTVDIFEP
+374 GGNGTYTIDIYQP
-387 NYDVERPAVSL
+387 NYNVARPEVGL
-398 LYENNEEQKAYGI
+398 LYENNEQQDAYGI
-411 YVQDQMDIT
+411 YVQDQVDLT

-441 NSGVFST
+441 KSAVL
-448 SSESQVSPRVGVV
+448 SSSSQSQVSPRIGLV

-466 ALTFYSSYSEGFLPL
+466 AVTLYSSYSEGFLPL

-495 SDSFEVGAKFEYLGI
+495 SDSIEVGAKFSYQGI
-510 NGTVAFFD
+510 TGTLALFD
-518 ASKSNMLVA
+518 ATKSNMLVA

-540 ADSKGF
+540 ANSKGV
-546 ELDLN
+546 ELDLS
-551 TYITDATA
+551 TYITDDTK

-565 YIDATTANDIINAD
+565 YIDASTANDIINAD

-584 EKGSPL
+584 KKGSPL

-604 QTALMG
+604 QTALLG
-610 KELEFGASYQY
+610 KELELGASYQY
-621 TSSLLGD
+621 TSERLGD
-628 AADLSFRLPS
+628 AADLTFNLPS
-638 YQLVGVFGNV
+638 YQLVGIFGQV
-648 NLTEQTELNISVN
+648 NLTERTKLNISVN
-661 NIFDEDYAESSYNA
+661 NILDEEYAQSSYNA

-687 MSLAYNF
+687 MSLAYQF

>member
-1 MKYSLIYLACLGI
+1 MKYSLIYLACLSA
-14 SAQTVAQEQND
+14 SAQSIAQSQP
-25 EIEKISVTYKQAY
+25 IEKIAVTYKQAY

-48 QSIVS
+48 QSIETLDNAV
-53 VSSDALDQKGITK
+53 LDQKGITQ

-114 GFSGPRDVSNIDYI
+114 GFSGPRDVSNIEYI

-152 KKPQFEP
+152 KKPQFEQ
-159 QGELKLSLGSDS
+159 QGELKLSLGSDN

-183 NDTTAFRING
+183 NDNTAFRING

-203 EVYTNKKVIT
+203 DVYTHKKVVT
-213 PSIYHQISASTSVTY
+213 PSIYHQINASTSITY

-238 FDRGVVVLDN
+238 FDRGVVVLNDN
-248 DFETVP
+248 FNTVP

-268 VYSRGHQITVN
+268 VYSRGHQVTLN
-279 HDINDEWSLVA
+279 HDINNEWSLVV

-299 TGFSSDAELS
+299 TGFSSDAELA

-323 RQQRYRDYEVEDL
+323 RQQRYRDYEVDDTSL
-336 SVKFELSGSVDTADI
+336 KFELSGHFDTAGI

-364 DLRTALSRYR
+364 DLRTGLYRYR
-374 GGNNTYTVDIFEP
+374 GGNGTYTIDIYQP
-387 NYDVERPAVSL
+387 NYNVARPEVGL
-398 LYENNEEQKAYGI
+398 LYENNEQQDAYGI
-411 YVQDQMDIT
+411 YVQDQMDLT

-441 NSGVFST
+441 KSAVL
-448 SSESQVSPRVGVV
+448 SSSSQSQVSPRIGLV

-466 ALTFYSSYSEGFLPL
+466 AVTLYSSYSEGFLPL
-481 SGTDASGDPFGFEY
+481 SGTDANGDPFGFEY
-495 SDSFEVGAKFEYLGI
+495 SDSFEVGAKFSYQGI
-510 NGTVAFFD
+510 TGTLALFD
-518 ASKSNMLVA
+518 ATKSNMLVA

-540 ADSKGF
+540 ANSKGV
-546 ELDLN
+546 ELDLS
-551 TYITDATA
+551 TYITDDTK

-565 YIDATTANDIINAD
+565 YIDASTANDIINAD

-584 EKGSPL
+584 KKGSPL

-604 QTALMG
+604 QMAVLG
-610 KELEFGASYQY
+610 KELELGASYQY
-621 TSSLLGD
+621 TSERLGD
-628 AADLSFRLPS
+628 AADLTFNLPS
-638 YQLVGVFGNV
+638 YQLVGIFGQV
-648 NLTEQTELNISVN
+648 NLTERTKLNISVN
-661 NIFDEDYAESSYNA
+661 NIFDEKYAQSSYNA

-687 MSLAYNF
+687 MSLAYQF

>member
-14 SAQTVAQEQND
+14 SAQTLAQEQTD

-53 VSSDALDQKGITK
+53 INSGDLDKKGITQ

-97 NENMPSGYLING
+97 NENMPSGYLVNG

-114 GFSGPRDVSNIDYI
+114 GFSGPRDVSNIEYI

-171 FNRVEGDYTNGI
+171 FNRVEGDYTQGI

-213 PSIYHQISASTSVTY
+213 PSIYHQINASTSVTY

-248 DFETVP
+248 DFDTVP

-268 VYSRGHQITVN
+268 VYSRGHQITLN
-279 HDINDEWSLVA
+279 HDINDEWSLVV

-323 RQQRYRDYEVEDL
+323 RQQRYRDYEVEDT
-336 SVKFELSGSVDTADI
+336 SVKFEVSGSLDTAGI

-364 DLRTALSRYR
+364 DLRTVLSRYR
-374 GGNNTYTVDIFEP
+374 GGNGTYTVDIFEP

-398 LYENNEEQKAYGI
+398 LYENDEEQKAYGI

-420 DKFKLLVGLRF
+420 DRFKLLLGFRF
-431 DSVDQDILET
+431 DSIDQDILET

-448 SSESQVSPRVGVV
+448 SSESQISPRVGVV

-466 ALTFYSSYSEGFLPL
+466 AITFYSSYSEGFLPL

-495 SDSFEVGAKFEYLGI
+495 SDSFEVGAKFEYKGV

-598 NLTLSH
+598 NLTL
-604 QTALMG
+604 
-610 KELEFGASYQY
+610 
-621 TSSLLGD
+621 
-628 AADLSFRLPS
+628 
-638 YQLVGVFGNV
+638 
-648 NLTEQTELNISVN
+648 
-661 NIFDEDYAESSYNA
+661 
-675 LWVYPGAPTQFK
+675 
-687 MSLAYNF
+687 

>member
-1 MKYSLIYLACLGI
+1 MKYSLIYLACL
-14 SAQTVAQEQND
+14 SASTQSLAQSQP
-25 EIEKISVTYKQAY
+25 IEKIAVTYKQAY

-48 QSIVS
+48 QSIETLDNAV
-53 VSSDALDQKGITK
+53 LDQKGITQ

-114 GFSGPRDVSNIDYI
+114 GFSGPRDVSNIEYI

-140 RSEPGGTVNIVT
+140 RSEPGGTVNIMT
-152 KKPQFEP
+152 KKPQFEQ
-159 QGELKLSLGSDS
+159 QGELKLSLGSDN

-183 NDTTAFRING
+183 NDNTAFRING

-203 EVYTNKKVIT
+203 EVYTHKKVVT
-213 PSIYHQISASTSVTY
+213 PSIYHQINASTSITY

-238 FDRGVVVLDN
+238 FDRGVVVLNDN
-248 DFETVP
+248 FNTVP
-254 SSRYLGN
+254 NSRYLGN

-268 VYSRGHQITVN
+268 VYSRGHQVTLN
-279 HDINDEWSLVA
+279 HDINNEWSLVV

-299 TGFSSDAELS
+299 TGFSSDAELA
-309 PSRQSLFDDGRTLT
+309 PLRQSLFDDGRTLT
-323 RQQRYRDYEVEDL
+323 RQQRYRDYEVDDTSL
-336 SVKFELSGSVDTADI
+336 KFELSGHFDTAGI
-351 THHLLI
+351 THHLLM

-364 DLRTALSRYR
+364 DLRTGLYRYR
-374 GGNNTYTVDIFEP
+374 GGNGTYTIDIYQP
-387 NYDVERPAVSL
+387 NYNVARPEVGL
-398 LYENNEEQKAYGI
+398 LYENNEQQDAYGI
-411 YVQDQMDIT
+411 YVQDQMDLT
-420 DKFKLLVGLRF
+420 DKIKLLVGLRF

-441 NSGVFST
+441 KSGVL
-448 SSESQVSPRVGVV
+448 SSSSQSQVSPRVGLV

-466 ALTFYSSYSEGFLPL
+466 AVTLYSSYSEGFLPL
-481 SGTDASGDPFGFEY
+481 SGTDANGDPFGFEY
-495 SDSFEVGAKFEYLGI
+495 SDSFEVGAKFSYQGI
-510 NGTVAFFD
+510 TGTLALFD
-518 ASKSNMLVA
+518 ATKSNMLVA

-540 ADSKGF
+540 ANSKGV
-546 ELDLN
+546 ELDLS
-551 TYITDATA
+551 TYITEDTK

-584 EKGSPL
+584 KKGSPL

-604 QTALMG
+604 KTALLG
-610 KELEFGASYQY
+610 KELELGASYQY
-621 TSSLLGD
+621 TSERLGD
-628 AADLSFRLPS
+628 AADLTFNLPS
-638 YQLVGVFGNV
+638 YQLVGIFGQV
-648 NLTEQTELNISVN
+648 NLTERIKLNISVN
-661 NIFDEDYAESSYNA
+661 NIFDEEYAQSSYNA

-687 MSLAYNF
+687 MSLAYQF

>member
-1 MKYSLIYLACLGI
+1 MKYSLIYLACLSA
-14 SAQTVAQEQND
+14 SAQSIAQNQP
-25 EIEKISVTYKQAY
+25 IEKIAVTYKQAY

-48 QSIVS
+48 QSIETL
-53 VSSDALDQKGITK
+53 DNAILDQKGITQ

-114 GFSGPRDVSNIDYI
+114 GFSGPRDVSNIEYI

-152 KKPQFEP
+152 KKPQFEQ
-159 QGELKLSLGSDS
+159 QGELKLSLGRDN

-183 NDTTAFRING
+183 NDNTAFRING

-203 EVYTNKKVIT
+203 EVYTHKKVVT
-213 PSIYHQISASTSVTY
+213 PSIYHQINASTSITY

-238 FDRGVVVLDN
+238 FDRGVVVLNDN
-248 DFETVP
+248 FNTVP
-254 SSRYLGN
+254 NSRYLGN

-268 VYSRGHQITVN
+268 VYSRGHQVTLN
-279 HDINDEWSLVA
+279 HDINNEWSLVV

-299 TGFSSDAELS
+299 TGFSSDAELA

-323 RQQRYRDYEVEDL
+323 RQQRYRDYEVDDTSL
-336 SVKFELSGSVDTADI
+336 KFELSGHFDTAGI
-351 THHLLI
+351 THHLLM

-364 DLRTALSRYR
+364 DLRTGLYRYR
-374 GGNNTYTVDIFEP
+374 GGNGTYTIDIYQP
-387 NYDVERPAVSL
+387 NYNVARPEVGL
-398 LYENNEEQKAYGI
+398 LYENNEQQDAYGI
-411 YVQDQMDIT
+411 YVQDQMDLT

-441 NSGVFST
+441 KSAVL
-448 SSESQVSPRVGVV
+448 SSSSQSQVSPRIGLL

-466 ALTFYSSYSEGFLPL
+466 AVTLYSSYSEGFLPL

-495 SDSFEVGAKFEYLGI
+495 SDSFEVGAKFSYQGI
-510 NGTVAFFD
+510 TGTLALFD
-518 ASKSNMLVA
+518 ATKSNMLVA

-540 ADSKGF
+540 ANSKGV
-546 ELDLN
+546 ELDLS
-551 TYITDATA
+551 TYITDDTK

-565 YIDATTANDIINAD
+565 YIDASTANDIINAD

-584 EKGSPL
+584 KKGSPL

-604 QTALMG
+604 QTALLG
-610 KELEFGASYQY
+610 KELELGASYQY
-621 TSSLLGD
+621 TSERLGD
-628 AADLSFRLPS
+628 AADLTFNLPS
-638 YQLVGVFGNV
+638 YQLVGIFGQV
-648 NLTEQTELNISVN
+648 NLTERTKLNISVN
-661 NIFDEDYAESSYNA
+661 NIFDEEYAQSSYNA

-687 MSLAYNF
+687 MSLAYQF

>member
-1 MKYSLIYLACLGI
+1 MKYSLIYLACLSA
-14 SAQTVAQEQND
+14 SAQSIAQSQP
-25 EIEKISVTYKQAY
+25 IEKIAVTYKQAY

-48 QSIVS
+48 QSIETLDNAV
-53 VSSDALDQKGITK
+53 LDQKGITQ

-114 GFSGPRDVSNIDYI
+114 GFSGPRDVSNIEYI

-152 KKPQFEP
+152 KKPQFEQ
-159 QGELKLSLGSDS
+159 QGELKLSLGSDN

-183 NDTTAFRING
+183 NDNTAFRING

-203 EVYTNKKVIT
+203 EVYTHKKVVT
-213 PSIYHQISASTSVTY
+213 PSIYHQINASTSITY

-238 FDRGVVVLDN
+238 FDRGVVVLNDN
-248 DFETVP
+248 FNTVP

-268 VYSRGHQITVN
+268 VYSRGHQVTLN
-279 HDINDEWSLVA
+279 HDINNEWSLVV

-299 TGFSSDAELS
+299 TGFSSDAELA

-323 RQQRYRDYEVEDL
+323 RQQRYRDYDVDDTSL
-336 SVKFELSGSVDTADI
+336 KFELSGHFDTAGI

-364 DLRTALSRYR
+364 DLRTGLYRYR
-374 GGNNTYTVDIFEP
+374 GGNGTYTVDIYQP
-387 NYDVERPAVSL
+387 NYNVARPEVGL
-398 LYENNEEQKAYGI
+398 LYENNEQQDAYGI
-411 YVQDQMDIT
+411 YVQDQMDLT
-420 DKFKLLVGLRF
+420 DKIKLLVGLRF

-441 NSGVFST
+441 KSGVL
-448 SSESQVSPRVGVV
+448 SSSSQSQVSPRVGLV

-466 ALTFYSSYSEGFLPL
+466 AVTLYSSYSEGFLPL
-481 SGTDASGDPFGFEY
+481 SGTDANGDPFGFEY
-495 SDSFEVGAKFEYLGI
+495 SDSFEVGAKFSYQGI
-510 NGTVAFFD
+510 TGTLALFD
-518 ASKSNMLVA
+518 ATKSNMLVA

-540 ADSKGF
+540 ANSKGV
-546 ELDLN
+546 ELDLS
-551 TYITDATA
+551 TYITDDTK

-565 YIDATTANDIINAD
+565 YIDASTANDIINAD

-584 EKGSPL
+584 KKGSPL

-604 QTALMG
+604 QMAVLG
-610 KELEFGASYQY
+610 KELELGASYQY
-621 TSSLLGD
+621 TSERLGD
-628 AADLSFRLPS
+628 AADLTFNLPS
-638 YQLVGVFGNV
+638 YQLVGIFGQV
-648 NLTEQTELNISVN
+648 NLTERTKLNISVN
-661 NIFDEDYAESSYNA
+661 NILDEEYAQSSYNA

-687 MSLAYNF
+687 MSLAYQF

>member
-1 MKYSLIYLACLGI
+1 MKYSLIYLACLSA
-14 SAQTVAQEQND
+14 SAQSIAQNQP
-25 EIEKISVTYKQAY
+25 IEKIAVTYKQAY

-48 QSIVS
+48 QSIETLDNAV
-53 VSSDALDQKGITK
+53 LDQKGITQ

-114 GFSGPRDVSNIDYI
+114 GFSGPRDVSNIEYI

-152 KKPQFEP
+152 KKPQFEQ
-159 QGELKLSLGSDS
+159 QGELKLSLGSDN

-183 NDTTAFRING
+183 SDNTAFRING

-203 EVYTNKKVIT
+203 EVYTHKKVIT
-213 PSIYHQISASTSVTY
+213 PSIYHQINASTSITY

-238 FDRGVVVLDN
+238 FDRGVVVLN
-248 DFETVP
+248 DSFNTVP

-268 VYSRGHQITVN
+268 VYSRGHQVTLN
-279 HDINDEWSLVA
+279 HDINNEWSLVV

-299 TGFSSDAELS
+299 TGFSSDAELA

-323 RQQRYRDYEVEDL
+323 RQQRYRDYAVDDTSL
-336 SVKFELSGSVDTADI
+336 KFELSGHFDTAGI

-364 DLRTALSRYR
+364 DLRTGLYRYR
-374 GGNNTYTVDIFEP
+374 GGNGTYTVDIYQP
-387 NYDVERPAVSL
+387 NYNVARPEVGL
-398 LYENNEEQKAYGI
+398 LYENNEQQDAYGI
-411 YVQDQMDIT
+411 YVQDQMDLT

-441 NSGVFST
+441 KSGVL
-448 SSESQVSPRVGVV
+448 SSSSQSQVSPRVGLV

-466 ALTFYSSYSEGFLPL
+466 AVILYSSYSEGFLPL
-481 SGTDASGDPFGFEY
+481 SGTDANGDPFGFEY
-495 SDSFEVGAKFEYLGI
+495 SDSFEVGAKFSYQGI
-510 NGTVAFFD
+510 AGTLALFD
-518 ASKSNMLVA
+518 ATKSNMLVA

-540 ADSKGF
+540 ANSKGI
-546 ELDLN
+546 ELDLS
-551 TYITDATA
+551 TYITDDTK

-565 YIDATTANDIINAD
+565 YIDASTANDIINAD

-584 EKGSPL
+584 KKGSPL

-604 QTALMG
+604 QTAVLG
-610 KELEFGASYQY
+610 KELELGASYQY
-621 TSSLLGD
+621 TSERLGD
-628 AADLSFRLPS
+628 AADLTFNLPS
-638 YQLVGVFGNV
+638 YQLVGIFGQV
-648 NLTEQTELNISVN
+648 NLTERTKLNISVN
-661 NIFDEDYAESSYNA
+661 NIFDEDYAQSSYNA

-687 MSLAYNF
+687 MSLAYQF

>member
-1 MKYSLIYLACLGI
+1 MKYSLIYLACLSA
-14 SAQTVAQEQND
+14 SAQSLAQSQP
-25 EIEKISVTYKQAY
+25 IEKIAVTYKQAY

-48 QSIVS
+48 QSIETLDNAV
-53 VSSDALDQKGITK
+53 LDQKGITQ

-114 GFSGPRDVSNIDYI
+114 GFSGPRDVSNIEYI

-152 KKPQFEP
+152 KKPQFEQ
-159 QGELKLSLGSDS
+159 QGELKLSLGSDN

-183 NDTTAFRING
+183 NDNTAFRING

-203 EVYTNKKVIT
+203 EVYTHKKVVT
-213 PSIYHQISASTSVTY
+213 PSIYHQINASTSITY

-238 FDRGVVVLDN
+238 FDRGVVVLNDN
-248 DFETVP
+248 FNTVP
-254 SSRYLGN
+254 NSRYLGN

-268 VYSRGHQITVN
+268 VYSRGHQVTLN
-279 HDINDEWSLVA
+279 HDINNEWSLVV

-299 TGFSSDAELS
+299 TGFSSDAELA

-323 RQQRYRDYEVEDL
+323 RQQRYRDYEVDDTSL
-336 SVKFELSGSVDTADI
+336 KFELSGHFDTAGI
-351 THHLLI
+351 THHLLM

-364 DLRTALSRYR
+364 DLRTGLYRYR
-374 GGNNTYTVDIFEP
+374 GGNGTYTIDIYQP
-387 NYDVERPAVSL
+387 NYNVARPEVGL
-398 LYENNEEQKAYGI
+398 LYENNEQQDAYGI
-411 YVQDQMDIT
+411 YVQDQMDLT

-441 NSGVFST
+441 KSAVL
-448 SSESQVSPRVGVV
+448 SSSSQSQVSPRIGLL

-466 ALTFYSSYSEGFLPL
+466 AVTLYSSYSEGFLPL

-495 SDSFEVGAKFEYLGI
+495 SDSFEVGAKFSYQGI
-510 NGTVAFFD
+510 TGTLALFD
-518 ASKSNMLVA
+518 ATKSNMLVA

-540 ADSKGF
+540 ANSKGV
-546 ELDLN
+546 ELDLS
-551 TYITDATA
+551 TYITDDTK

-565 YIDATTANDIINAD
+565 YIDASTANDIINAD

-584 EKGSPL
+584 KKGSPL

-604 QTALMG
+604 QTALLG
-610 KELEFGASYQY
+610 KELELGASYQY
-621 TSSLLGD
+621 TSERLGD
-628 AADLSFRLPS
+628 AADLTFNLPS
-638 YQLVGVFGNV
+638 YQLVGIFGQV
-648 NLTEQTELNISVN
+648 NLTERTKLNISVN
-661 NIFDEDYAESSYNA
+661 NIFDEEYAQSSYNA

-687 MSLAYNF
+687 MSLAYQF

>member
-1 MKYSLIYLACLGI
+1 MKYSLIYLACLSA
-14 SAQTVAQEQND
+14 SAQSIAQSQP
-25 EIEKISVTYKQAY
+25 IEKIAVTYKQAY

-48 QSIVS
+48 QSIETLDNAV
-53 VSSDALDQKGITK
+53 LDQKGITQ

-114 GFSGPRDVSNIDYI
+114 GFSGPRDVSNIEYI

-152 KKPQFEP
+152 KKPQFEQ
-159 QGELKLSLGSDS
+159 QGELKLSLGSDN

-183 NDTTAFRING
+183 NDNTAFRING

-203 EVYTNKKVIT
+203 EVYTHKKVVT
-213 PSIYHQISASTSVTY
+213 PSIYHQINASTSITY

-238 FDRGVVVLDN
+238 FDRGVVVLNDN
-248 DFETVP
+248 FNTVP

-268 VYSRGHQITVN
+268 VYSRGHQVTLN
-279 HDINDEWSLVA
+279 HDINNEWSLVV

-299 TGFSSDAELS
+299 TGFSSDAELA

-323 RQQRYRDYEVEDL
+323 RQQRYRDYEVDDTSL
-336 SVKFELSGSVDTADI
+336 KFELSGHFDTAGI

-364 DLRTALSRYR
+364 DLRTGLYRYR
-374 GGNNTYTVDIFEP
+374 GGNGTYTVDIYQP
-387 NYDVERPAVSL
+387 NYNVARPEVGL
-398 LYENNEEQKAYGI
+398 LYENNEQQDAYGI
-411 YVQDQMDIT
+411 YVQDQMDLT
-420 DKFKLLVGLRF
+420 DKIKLLVGLRF

-441 NSGVFST
+441 KSGVL
-448 SSESQVSPRVGVV
+448 SSSSQSQVSPRVGLV

-466 ALTFYSSYSEGFLPL
+466 AVTLYSSYSEGFLPL
-481 SGTDASGDPFGFEY
+481 SGTDANGDPFGFEY
-495 SDSFEVGAKFEYLGI
+495 SDSFEVGAKFSYQGI
-510 NGTVAFFD
+510 TGTFALFD
-518 ASKSNMLVA
+518 ATKSNMLVA
-527 DPVNVGF
+527 DPINVGF

-540 ADSKGF
+540 ANSKGV
-546 ELDLN
+546 ELDLS
-551 TYITDATA
+551 TYITDDTK

-565 YIDATTANDIINAD
+565 YIDASTANDIINAD

-584 EKGSPL
+584 KKGSPL

-604 QTALMG
+604 QTAVLG
-610 KELEFGASYQY
+610 KELELGASYQY
-621 TSSLLGD
+621 TSERLGD
-628 AADLSFRLPS
+628 AADLTFNLPS
-638 YQLVGVFGNV
+638 YQLVGIFGQV
-648 NLTEQTELNISVN
+648 NLTERTKLNISVN
-661 NIFDEDYAESSYNA
+661 NILDEEYAQSSYNA

-687 MSLAYNF
+687 MSLAYQF

>member
-1 MKYSLIYLACLGI
+1 MKYSLIYLACLSA
-14 SAQTVAQEQND
+14 SAQSIAQNQP
-25 EIEKISVTYKQAY
+25 IEKIAVTYKQAY

-48 QSIVS
+48 QSIETL
-53 VSSDALDQKGITK
+53 DNAILDQKGITQ

-114 GFSGPRDVSNIDYI
+114 GFSGPRDVSNIEYI

-152 KKPQFEP
+152 KKPQFEQ
-159 QGELKLSLGSDS
+159 QGELKLSLGSDN

-183 NDTTAFRING
+183 NDNTAFRING
-193 AWQDSDSYRD
+193 AWQDSDSYRE
-203 EVYTNKKVIT
+203 EVYTHKKVVT
-213 PSIYHQISASTSVTY
+213 PSIYHQINASTSITY

-238 FDRGVVVLDN
+238 FDRGVVVLNDN
-248 DFETVP
+248 FNTVP

-268 VYSRGHQITVN
+268 VYSRGHQVTLN
-279 HDINDEWSLVA
+279 HDINNEWSLVV

-299 TGFSSDAELS
+299 TGFSSDAELA

-323 RQQRYRDYEVEDL
+323 RQQRYRDYEVDDTSL
-336 SVKFELSGSVDTADI
+336 KFELSGHFDTAGI
-351 THHLLI
+351 THHLLM

-364 DLRTALSRYR
+364 DLRTGLYRYR
-374 GGNNTYTVDIFEP
+374 GGNGTYTIDIYQP
-387 NYDVERPAVSL
+387 NYNVARPEVGL
-398 LYENNEEQKAYGI
+398 LYENNEQQDAYGI
-411 YVQDQMDIT
+411 YVQDQMDLT
-420 DKFKLLVGLRF
+420 DKIKLLVGLRF

-441 NSGVFST
+441 KSGVL
-448 SSESQVSPRVGVV
+448 SSSSQSQVSPRIGLV

-466 ALTFYSSYSEGFLPL
+466 AVTLYSSYSEGFLPL
-481 SGTDASGDPFGFEY
+481 SGTDANGDPFGFEY
-495 SDSFEVGAKFEYLGI
+495 SDSIEVGAKFSYQGI
-510 NGTVAFFD
+510 AGTLALFD
-518 ASKSNMLVA
+518 ATKSNMLVA

-540 ADSKGF
+540 ANSKGV
-546 ELDLN
+546 ELDLS
-551 TYITDATA
+551 TYITDDTK

-565 YIDATTANDIINAD
+565 YIDASTANDIINAD

-584 EKGSPL
+584 KEGSPL

-604 QTALMG
+604 QTALLG
-610 KELEFGASYQY
+610 KELELGASYQY
-621 TSSLLGD
+621 TSERLGD
-628 AADLSFRLPS
+628 AADLTFNLPS
-638 YQLVGVFGNV
+638 YQLVGIFGQV
-648 NLTEQTELNISVN
+648 NLTERTKLNISVN
-661 NIFDEDYAESSYNA
+661 NIFDEEYAQSSYNA

-687 MSLAYNF
+687 MSLAYQF

>member
-1 MKYSLIYLACLGI
+1 MKYSLIYLACLSA
-14 SAQTVAQEQND
+14 SAQSLAQSQP
-25 EIEKISVTYKQAY
+25 IEKIAVTYKQAY

-48 QSIVS
+48 QSIETL
-53 VSSDALDQKGITK
+53 DNAILDQKGITQ

-114 GFSGPRDVSNIDYI
+114 GFSGPRDVSNIEYI

-152 KKPQFEP
+152 KKPQFEQ
-159 QGELKLSLGSDS
+159 QGELKLSLGSDN

-183 NDTTAFRING
+183 NDNTAFRING

-203 EVYTNKKVIT
+203 EVYTHKKVVT
-213 PSIYHQISASTSVTY
+213 PSIYHQINASTSITY

-238 FDRGVVVLDN
+238 FDRGVVVLNDN
-248 DFETVP
+248 FNTVP
-254 SSRYLGN
+254 NSRYLGN

-268 VYSRGHQITVN
+268 VYSRGHQVTLN
-279 HDINDEWSLVA
+279 HDINNEWSLVV

-299 TGFSSDAELS
+299 TGFSSDAELA

-323 RQQRYRDYEVEDL
+323 RQQRYRDYEVDDTSL
-336 SVKFELSGSVDTADI
+336 KFELSGHFDTAGI

-364 DLRTALSRYR
+364 DLRTGLYRYR
-374 GGNNTYTVDIFEP
+374 GGNGTYTIDIYQP
-387 NYDVERPAVSL
+387 NYNVARPEVGL
-398 LYENNEEQKAYGI
+398 LYENNEQQDAYGI
-411 YVQDQMDIT
+411 YVQDQMDLT

-441 NSGVFST
+441 KSAVL
-448 SSESQVSPRVGVV
+448 SSSSQSQVSPRIGLV

-466 ALTFYSSYSEGFLPL
+466 AVTLYSSYSEGFLPL

-495 SDSFEVGAKFEYLGI
+495 SDSIEVGAKFSYQGI
-510 NGTVAFFD
+510 AGTLALFD
-518 ASKSNMLVA
+518 ATKSNMLVA

-540 ADSKGF
+540 ANSKGV
-546 ELDLN
+546 ELDLS
-551 TYITDATA
+551 TYITDDTK

-565 YIDATTANDIINAD
+565 YIDASTANDIINAD

-584 EKGSPL
+584 KKGSPL

-604 QTALMG
+604 QTALLG
-610 KELEFGASYQY
+610 KELELGASYQY
-621 TSSLLGD
+621 TSERLGD
-628 AADLSFRLPS
+628 AADLTFNLPS
-638 YQLVGVFGNV
+638 YQLVGIFGQV
-648 NLTEQTELNISVN
+648 NLTERTKLNISVN
-661 NIFDEDYAESSYNA
+661 NIFDEEYAQSSYNA

-687 MSLAYNF
+687 MSLAYQF

>member
-1 MKYSLIYLACLGI
+1 MKYSLIYLACLSA
-14 SAQTVAQEQND
+14 SAQSIAQSQP
-25 EIEKISVTYKQAY
+25 IEKIAVTYKQAY

-48 QSIVS
+48 QSIET
-53 VSSDALDQKGITK
+53 LDSAVLAQKGITQ

-114 GFSGPRDVSNIDYI
+114 GFSGPRDVSNIEYI

-152 KKPQFEP
+152 KKPQFEQ
-159 QGELKLSLGSDS
+159 QGELKLSLGSDN

-183 NDTTAFRING
+183 NNNTAFRING

-203 EVYTNKKVIT
+203 EVYTHKKVIT
-213 PSIYHQISASTSVTY
+213 PSIYHQINASTSITY

-238 FDRGVVVLDN
+238 FDRGVVVLNDN
-248 DFETVP
+248 FNTVP

-268 VYSRGHQITVN
+268 VYSRGHQVTLN
-279 HDINDEWSLVA
+279 HDINNEWSLVV

-299 TGFSSDAELS
+299 TGFSSDAELA

-323 RQQRYRDYEVEDL
+323 RQQRYRDYEVDDTSL
-336 SVKFELSGSVDTADI
+336 KFELSGHFDTAGI

-364 DLRTALSRYR
+364 DLRTGLYRYR
-374 GGNNTYTVDIFEP
+374 GGNGTYTVDIYQP
-387 NYDVERPAVSL
+387 NYNVARPEVGL
-398 LYENNEEQKAYGI
+398 LYENNEQQDAYGI
-411 YVQDQMDIT
+411 YVQGQMDLT
-420 DKFKLLVGLRF
+420 DKIKLLVGLRF

-441 NSGVFST
+441 KSGVL
-448 SSESQVSPRVGVV
+448 SSSSQSQVSPRVGLV

-466 ALTFYSSYSEGFLPL
+466 AVTLYSSYSEGFLPL
-481 SGTDASGDPFGFEY
+481 SGTDANGDPFGFEY
-495 SDSFEVGAKFEYLGI
+495 SDSFEVGAKFSYQGI
-510 NGTVAFFD
+510 TGTLALFD
-518 ASKSNMLVA
+518 ATKSNMLVA

-540 ADSKGF
+540 ANSKGV
-546 ELDLN
+546 ELDLS
-551 TYITDATA
+551 TYITDDTK

-565 YIDATTANDIINAD
+565 YIDASTANDIINAD

-584 EKGSPL
+584 KKGSPL

-604 QTALMG
+604 QTAVLG
-610 KELEFGASYQY
+610 KELELDASYQY
-621 TSSLLGD
+621 TSERLGD
-628 AADLSFRLPS
+628 AANLTFNLPS
-638 YQLVGVFGNV
+638 YQLVGIFGQV
-648 NLTEQTELNISVN
+648 NLTERTKLNISVN
-661 NIFDEDYAESSYNA
+661 NILDEEYAQSSYNA

-687 MSLAYNF
+687 MSLAYQF

>member
-1 MKYSLIYLACLGI
+1 MKYSLIYLACLSA
-14 SAQTVAQEQND
+14 SAQSIAQNQP
-25 EIEKISVTYKQAY
+25 IEKIAVTYKQAY

-48 QSIVS
+48 QSIETL
-53 VSSDALDQKGITK
+53 DNAILDQKGITQ

-114 GFSGPRDVSNIDYI
+114 GFSGPRDVSNIEYI

-152 KKPQFEP
+152 KKPQFEQ
-159 QGELKLSLGSDS
+159 QGELKLSLGSDN

-183 NDTTAFRING
+183 NDNTAFRING
-193 AWQDSDSYRD
+193 AWQDSDSYRE
-203 EVYTNKKVIT
+203 EVYTHKKVVT
-213 PSIYHQISASTSVTY
+213 PSIYHQINASTSITY

-238 FDRGVVVLDN
+238 FDRGVVVLNDN
-248 DFETVP
+248 FNTVP

-268 VYSRGHQITVN
+268 VYSRGHQVTLN
-279 HDINDEWSLVA
+279 HDINNEWSLVV

-299 TGFSSDAELS
+299 TGFSSDAELA

-323 RQQRYRDYEVEDL
+323 RQQRYRDYEVDDTSL
-336 SVKFELSGSVDTADI
+336 KFELSGHFDTAGI
-351 THHLLI
+351 THHLLM

-364 DLRTALSRYR
+364 DLRTGLYRYR
-374 GGNNTYTVDIFEP
+374 GGNGTYTIDIYQP
-387 NYDVERPAVSL
+387 NYNVARPEVGL
-398 LYENNEEQKAYGI
+398 LYENNEQQDAYGI
-411 YVQDQMDIT
+411 YVQDQMDLT
-420 DKFKLLVGLRF
+420 DKIKLLVGLRF

-441 NSGVFST
+441 KSGVL
-448 SSESQVSPRVGVV
+448 SSSSQSQVSPRIGLV

-466 ALTFYSSYSEGFLPL
+466 AVTLYSSYSEGFLPL
-481 SGTDASGDPFGFEY
+481 SGTDANGDPFGFEY
-495 SDSFEVGAKFEYLGI
+495 SDSIEVGAKFSYQGI
-510 NGTVAFFD
+510 AGTLALFD
-518 ASKSNMLVA
+518 ATKSNMLVA

-540 ADSKGF
+540 ANSKGV
-546 ELDLN
+546 ELDLS
-551 TYITDATA
+551 TYITDDTK

-565 YIDATTANDIINAD
+565 YIDASTANDIINAD

-584 EKGSPL
+584 KKGSPL

-604 QTALMG
+604 QTVVLG
-610 KELEFGASYQY
+610 KELELGASYQY
-621 TSSLLGD
+621 TSERLGD
-628 AADLSFRLPS
+628 AADLTFNLPS
-638 YQLVGVFGNV
+638 YQLVGIFGQV
-648 NLTEQTELNISVN
+648 NLTERTKLNISVN
-661 NIFDEDYAESSYNA
+661 NIFDEEYAQSSYNA

-687 MSLAYNF
+687 MSLAYQF

>member
-1 MKYSLIYLACLGI
+1 MKYSLIYLACLSA
-14 SAQTVAQEQND
+14 SAQSIAQSQP
-25 EIEKISVTYKQAY
+25 IEKIAVTYKQAY

-48 QSIVS
+48 QSIETLDNAV
-53 VSSDALDQKGITK
+53 LDQKGITQ

-114 GFSGPRDVSNIDYI
+114 GFSGPRDVSNIEYI

-152 KKPQFEP
+152 KKPQFEQ
-159 QGELKLSLGSDS
+159 QGELKLSLGSDN

-183 NDTTAFRING
+183 NDNTAFRING

-203 EVYTNKKVIT
+203 EVYTHKKVVT
-213 PSIYHQISASTSVTY
+213 PSIYHQINASTSITY

-238 FDRGVVVLDN
+238 FDRGVVVLNDN
-248 DFETVP
+248 FNTVP

-268 VYSRGHQITVN
+268 VYSRGHQVTLN
-279 HDINDEWSLVA
+279 HDINNEWSLVV

-299 TGFSSDAELS
+299 TGFSSDAELA

-323 RQQRYRDYEVEDL
+323 RQQRYRDYDVDDTSL
-336 SVKFELSGSVDTADI
+336 KFELSGHFDTAGI

-364 DLRTALSRYR
+364 DLRTGLYRYR
-374 GGNNTYTVDIFEP
+374 GGNGTYTVDIYQP
-387 NYDVERPAVSL
+387 NYNVARPEVGL
-398 LYENNEEQKAYGI
+398 LYENNEQQDAYGI
-411 YVQDQMDIT
+411 YVQDQMDLT
-420 DKFKLLVGLRF
+420 DKIKLLVGLRF

-441 NSGVFST
+441 KSGVL
-448 SSESQVSPRVGVV
+448 SSSSQSQVSPRVGLV

-466 ALTFYSSYSEGFLPL
+466 AVTLYSSYSEGFLPL

-495 SDSFEVGAKFEYLGI
+495 SDSFEVGAKFSYQGI
-510 NGTVAFFD
+510 TGTLALFD
-518 ASKSNMLVA
+518 ATKSNMLVA

-540 ADSKGF
+540 ANSKGV
-546 ELDLN
+546 ELDLS
-551 TYITDATA
+551 TYITEDTK

-565 YIDATTANDIINAD
+565 YIDASTANDIINAD

-584 EKGSPL
+584 KKGSPL

-604 QTALMG
+604 QTALLG
-610 KELEFGASYQY
+610 KELELGASYQY
-621 TSSLLGD
+621 TSERLGD
-628 AADLSFRLPS
+628 AADLTFNLPS
-638 YQLVGVFGNV
+638 YQLVGIFGQV
-648 NLTEQTELNISVN
+648 NLTERIKLNISVN
-661 NIFDEDYAESSYNA
+661 NIFDEEYAQSSYNA

-687 MSLAYNF
+687 MSLAYQF

>member
-1 MKYSLIYLACLGI
+1 MKYSLIYLACLSA
-14 SAQTVAQEQND
+14 SAQSLAQSQP
-25 EIEKISVTYKQAY
+25 IEKIAVTYKQAY

-48 QSIVS
+48 QSIETL
-53 VSSDALDQKGITK
+53 DNAILDQKGITQ

-114 GFSGPRDVSNIDYI
+114 GFSGPRDVSNIEYI

-152 KKPQFEP
+152 KKPQFEQ
-159 QGELKLSLGSDS
+159 QGELKLSLGSDN

-183 NDTTAFRING
+183 NDNTAFRING

-203 EVYTNKKVIT
+203 EVYTHKKVIT
-213 PSIYHQISASTSVTY
+213 PSIYHQINASTSITY

-238 FDRGVVVLDN
+238 FDRGVVVLNDN
-248 DFETVP
+248 FNTVP

-268 VYSRGHQITVN
+268 VYSRGHQVTLN
-279 HDINDEWSLVA
+279 HDINNEWSLVV

-299 TGFSSDAELS
+299 TGFSSDAELA

-323 RQQRYRDYEVEDL
+323 RQQRYRDYEVDDTSL
-336 SVKFELSGSVDTADI
+336 KFELSGHFDTAGI

-364 DLRTALSRYR
+364 DLRTGLYRYR
-374 GGNNTYTVDIFEP
+374 GGNGTYTIDIYQP
-387 NYDVERPAVSL
+387 NYNVARPEVGL
-398 LYENNEEQKAYGI
+398 LYENNEQQDAYGI
-411 YVQDQMDIT
+411 YVQDQMDLT

-441 NSGVFST
+441 KSAVL
-448 SSESQVSPRVGVV
+448 SSSSQSQVSPRIGLV

-466 ALTFYSSYSEGFLPL
+466 AVTLYSSYSEGFLPL

-495 SDSFEVGAKFEYLGI
+495 SDSIEVGAKFSYQGI
-510 NGTVAFFD
+510 AGTLALFD
-518 ASKSNMLVA
+518 ATKSNMLVA

-540 ADSKGF
+540 ANSKGV
-546 ELDLN
+546 ELDLS
-551 TYITDATA
+551 TYITDDTK

-565 YIDATTANDIINAD
+565 YIDASTANDIINAD

-584 EKGSPL
+584 KKGSPL

-604 QTALMG
+604 QTVVLG
-610 KELEFGASYQY
+610 KELELGASYQY
-621 TSSLLGD
+621 TSERLGD
-628 AADLSFRLPS
+628 AADLTFNLPS
-638 YQLVGVFGNV
+638 YQLVGIFGQV
-648 NLTEQTELNISVN
+648 NLTERTKLNISVN
-661 NIFDEDYAESSYNA
+661 NIFDEEYAQSSYNA

-687 MSLAYNF
+687 MSLAYQF

>member
-1 MKYSLIYLACLGI
+1 MKYSLIYLACLSA
-14 SAQTVAQEQND
+14 SAQSIAQSQP
-25 EIEKISVTYKQAY
+25 IEKIAVTYKQAY

-48 QSIVS
+48 QSIETLDNAV
-53 VSSDALDQKGITK
+53 LDQKGITQ

-114 GFSGPRDVSNIDYI
+114 GFSGPRDVSNIEYI

-152 KKPQFEP
+152 KKPQFEQ
-159 QGELKLSLGSDS
+159 QGELKLSLGSDN

-183 NDTTAFRING
+183 NDNTAFRING

-203 EVYTNKKVIT
+203 EVYTHKKVVT
-213 PSIYHQISASTSVTY
+213 PSIYHQINASTSITY

-238 FDRGVVVLDN
+238 FDRGVVVLNDN
-248 DFETVP
+248 FNTVP

-268 VYSRGHQITVN
+268 VYSRGHQVTLN
-279 HDINDEWSLVA
+279 HDINNEWSLVV

-299 TGFSSDAELS
+299 TGFSSDAELA

-323 RQQRYRDYEVEDL
+323 RQQRYRDYEVDDTSL
-336 SVKFELSGSVDTADI
+336 KFELSGHFDTAGI

-364 DLRTALSRYR
+364 DLRTGLYRYR
-374 GGNNTYTVDIFEP
+374 GGNGTYTVDIYQP
-387 NYDVERPAVSL
+387 NYNVARPEVGL
-398 LYENNEEQKAYGI
+398 LYENNEQQDAYGI
-411 YVQDQMDIT
+411 YVQDQMDLT
-420 DKFKLLVGLRF
+420 DKIKLLVGLRF

-441 NSGVFST
+441 KSGVL
-448 SSESQVSPRVGVV
+448 SSSSQSQVSPRVGLV

-466 ALTFYSSYSEGFLPL
+466 AVTLYSSYSEGFLPL
-481 SGTDASGDPFGFEY
+481 SGTDANGDPFGFEY
-495 SDSFEVGAKFEYLGI
+495 SDSFEVGAKFSYQGI
-510 NGTVAFFD
+510 TGTLALFD
-518 ASKSNMLVA
+518 ATKSNMLVA

-540 ADSKGF
+540 ANSKGV
-546 ELDLN
+546 ELDLS
-551 TYITDATA
+551 TYITDDTK

-565 YIDATTANDIINAD
+565 YIDASTANDIINAD

-584 EKGSPL
+584 KKGSPL

-604 QTALMG
+604 QMAVLG
-610 KELEFGASYQY
+610 KELELGASYQY
-621 TSSLLGD
+621 TSERLGD
-628 AADLSFRLPS
+628 AADLTFNLPS
-638 YQLVGVFGNV
+638 YQLVGIFGQV
-648 NLTEQTELNISVN
+648 NLTERTKLNISVN
-661 NIFDEDYAESSYNA
+661 NILDEEYAQSSYNA

-687 MSLAYNF
+687 MSLAYQF